1 MFAINK
7 KVTQIPRHRLTL
19 QIIDA
24 LYYNASL
31 TLNILQKVGVATEV
45 FNLWFQMLQLKIY
58 KVLVLPRHLLVEAA
72 FGTCLNLAFRTASSP
87 IGCVSS
93 SHSFGVK
100 ILLLDPS
107 PSTSELLNRVD
118 HWVEPYIRLT
128 VEHLRIAE
136 RPYLKGLLVQV
147 IADAL
152 YYNASLTLN
161 ILQKLGVATE
171 VFNLWFQMLQQ
182 TKKSAAVCAE
192 DGVKT
197 VKKGH
202 GGCGSLQPTITI
214 DGMKMVAGYKLP
226 KNKNYDLQ
234 QLPEPA
240 ERKQQLS
247 AERDTK
253 IIEQIDRDVKHTYP
267 DMHFFSSDSASAKKL
282 NRKLCNFIQ
291 RGVWLMLPTLQGCL
305 VVLFK
310 GVLGGAHF

>member
-1 MFAINK
+1 MH
-7 KVTQIPRHRLTL
+7 QI
-19 QIIDA
+19 
-24 LYYNASL
+24 
-31 TLNILQKVGVATEV
+31 
-45 FNLWFQMLQLKIY
+45 
-58 KVLVLPRHLLVEAA
+58 LVLPRHLLLEAA
-72 FGTCLNLAFRTASSP
+72 FGTCSNLAFGTDSSP
-87 IGCVSS
+87 IRCVSS
-93 SHSFGVK
+93 LHAFERSNPAFRT
-100 ILLLDPS
+100 
-107 PSTSELLNRVD
+107 PSTQPSELLNRVD
-118 HWVEPYIRLT
+118 EGETLSKSNHMNPILALAFDEATPSASISKMSGQSTYYNGSKEWVRNFLCPISLELMRDPVIITSR
-128 VEHLRIAE
+128 
-136 RPYLKGLLVQV
+136 Q

-182 TKKSAAVCAE
+182 TKKSGVRANFKSTCEGGDDIESVNQ

-247 AERDTK
+247 AERVLSELK
-253 IIEQIDRDVKHTYP
+253 RI
-267 DMHFFSSDSASAKKL
+267 SDDY
-282 NRKLCNFIQ
+282 
-291 RGVWLMLPTLQGCL
+291 
-305 VVLFK
+305 
-310 GVLGGAHF
+310 